1 MRKSTHPLCYTHSH
15 KASNTLV
22 SKLKF
27 IESHN
32 FLSFF
37 SRFSTAILAMILQTV
52 LYWISISLS
61 PGPFEYLEHF
71 CLCLIFRYLSPSC
84 REHLQYSLR
93 FPAADRQCGCLSIWT
108 NDYNTSTTIHHLRD
122 TNVQP
127 CCIPLAEIRLKT
139 HFLSAFQF
147 RCTFSPFSLSL
158 FLVLFFLFIQTGV
171 LNRERCWGAGYA
183 VFL

>member
-122 TNVQP
+122 TNSRAAFPWQKYVWKLIFFQLFNFAALS
-127 CCIPLAEIRLKT
+127 PL
-139 HFLSAFQF
+139 
-147 RCTFSPFSLSL
+147 SPF
-158 FLVLFFLFIQTGV
+158 LFFLFFSSYLSRQ
-171 LNRERCWGAGYA
+171 E
-183 VFL
+183 F

>member
-15 KASNTLV
+15 KALNTLV

-32 FLSFF
+32 SLSPF
-37 SRFSTAILAMILQTV
+37 RFSTAILAMILQTV
-52 LYWISISLS
+52 LYWISISLT

-71 CLCLIFRYLSPSC
+71 CLRLIFRDLSPSC

-122 TNVQP
+122 TNSRAAFPWQKY
-127 CCIPLAEIRLKT
+127 IWKLIFFQLFNFAA
-139 HFLSAFQF
+139 LSPP
-147 RCTFSPFSLSL
+147 SPF
-158 FLVLFFLFIQTGV
+158 LFFLFFSPCLSRQ
-171 LNRERCWGAGYA
+171 E
-183 VFL
+183 F